1 MISFTADPIAP
12 FWQGI
17 FYTLIFVVTNVLSS
31 ITSSYHQHRMSIL
44 GMRIR
49 TCLLG
54 SIYRK
59 SLVLA
64 MHSKKDYTTGEVV
77 NLMAVDSQRYILYL
91 FLCTWKLPFTHFN
104 LGSLIYS
111 HGFVLFGLHPFK
123 LASLCGC
130 FGASWASACL
140 LVFFSCYCSSL

>member
-1 MISFTADPIAP
+1 MIAFTSDQEAP

-17 FYTLIFVVTNVLSS
+17 FYTMIFVVVNVFSS
-31 ITSSYHQHRMSIL
+31 ITSAYQQHRMSIL

-64 MHSKKDYTTGEVV
+64 MHARKDYTTGEVV
-77 NLMAVDSQRYILYL
+77 NLMAVDSQRCVL
-91 FLCTWKLPFTHFN
+91 LC
-104 LGSLIYS
+104 LIVCRVR
-111 HGFVLFGLHPFK
+111 HNPNH
-123 LASLCGC
+123 
-130 FGASWASACL
+130 
-140 LVFFSCYCSSL
+140 